1 LGQLLVVKERKGSR
15 MAMGKRGPKQNAGK
29 RVRGERKKGG
39 DKKKPL
45 ERKGASCVF
54 TKVICK

>member
-15 MAMGKRGPKQNAGK
+15 MVVGKRGPKNNVGK
-29 RVRGERKKGG
+29 RVRGERKKRGN
-39 DKKKPL
+39 KKKPL

-54 TKVICK
+54 TKVICN